1 MRSDGARRLPR
12 PCSIAAALIILLVT
26 NFAAAEEGPGDCLG
40 IGFDVQHPI
49 TIAKVIADRPQVH
62 FIKSV
67 ADDSGCPA
75 DREACL
81 APSYLIPGDLVL
93 VGKTHGTYSCVSHQS
108 AADRT
113 QRWTVGWLPSATMT
127 PIMPAS
133 APALA
138 DWIGR
143 WIHAGGEITISRGRR
158 GNLRIRGE
166 AVYPAAQNVHSGVI
180 GAEAKPAHGVLQFA
194 NDGSIPFNR
203 ATADAGNCLVR
214 MQRIAALLVVE
225 DNSHCGGV
233 LVTFTGF
240 YRRKS

>member
-1 MRSDGARRLPR
+1 MRSDRVVFLRKFF
-12 PCSIAAALIILLVT
+12 IVAAFLVLSVSCR
-26 NFAAAEEGPGDCLG
+26 AAAEEGPGECLG
-40 IGFDVQHPI
+40 IGFEVQHPI

-62 FIKSV
+62 FIKSA

-93 VGKTHGTYSCVSHQS
+93 VGKTHRAYSCVSYQS

-113 QRWTVGWLPSATMT
+113 PRWTVGWLPSATMT

-133 APALA
+133 APAPA

-143 WIHAGGEITISRGRR
+143 WIHAGGEIAISKGRR

-180 GAEAKPAHGVLQFA
+180 HAEAKPAHGVLQFA
-194 NDGSIPFNR
+194 EDGSVPFNR
-203 ATADAGNCLVR
+203 ASAEAGNCLVR
-214 MQRIAALLVVE
+214 MQRIAALLVIE
-225 DNSHCGGV
+225 DNTHCGGV

-240 YRRKS
+240 YRRKK

>member
-1 MRSDGARRLPR
+1 MRSDGARRILQ
-12 PCSIAAALIILLVT
+12 PCSIAAALIMVSVT
-26 NFAAAEEGPGDCLG
+26 SFAAAEEGPGDCLG
-40 IGFDVQHPI
+40 IGFEVQHPI

-62 FIKSV
+62 FIKSA
-67 ADDSGCPA
+67 ADDPACPA
-75 DREACL
+75 DRETCL

-93 VGKTHGTYSCVSHQS
+93 VGKTHSAYSCVSYQS

-113 QRWTVGWLPSATMT
+113 QRWTVGWLPSAAMT
-127 PIMPAS
+127 PIMSAS

-143 WIHAGGEITISRGRR
+143 WIHAGGEITINKGRR

-194 NDGSIPFNR
+194 DDGGVPFNR
-203 ATADAGNCLVR
+203 ASAEAGNCLVR

>member
-1 MRSDGARRLPR
+1 MRSDRGYFRANFASWPR
-12 PCSIAAALIILLVT
+12 SWCCRSACR
-26 NFAAAEEGPGDCLG
+26 AAAEEGPGDCLG

-49 TIAKVIADRPQVH
+49 TIAKVIADRPQIH
-62 FIKSV
+62 FIKSA
-67 ADDSGCPA
+67 ADDSACPA

-93 VGKTHGTYSCVSHQS
+93 VGKTRGAYSCVSYQS
-108 AADRT
+108 AADRA

-143 WIHAGGEITISRGRR
+143 WIHAGGEITISKGRR

-180 GAEAKPAHGVLQFA
+180 RAEAKPAHGVLQFA
-194 NDGSIPFNR
+194 DDGSVPFNR
-203 ATADAGNCLVR
+203 TSAEAGNCLVR

-240 YRRKS
+240 YRRK

>member
-1 MRSDGARRLPR
+1 MRSDRVVFSRKFF
-12 PCSIAAALIILLVT
+12 IAAAFLVLAVAGR
-26 NFAAAEEGPGDCLG
+26 AAAEEGPGDCLG
-40 IGFDVQHPI
+40 IGFEVAHPI
-49 TIAKVIADRPQVH
+49 TIAKIIADRPQVH
-62 FIKSV
+62 FIKSA
-67 ADDSGCPA
+67 ADDSSCPA

-93 VGKTHGTYSCVSHQS
+93 VGKTHGAYSCVSYQS

-127 PIMPAS
+127 PIMRAS
-133 APALA
+133 APAPA

-143 WIHAGGEITISRGRR
+143 WIHAGGEITISKGRR

-180 GAEAKPAHGVLQFA
+180 RAEATPAHGVLQFA
-194 NDGSIPFNR
+194 DDGSVPFGR
-203 ATADAGNCLVR
+203 ASAEAGDCLVR

>member
-1 MRSDGARRLPR
+1 MRPDCARRLPR
-12 PCSIAAALIILLVT
+12 PCSIAAALIILSVT
-26 NFAAAEEGPGDCLG
+26 SFAAAEEGPGDCLG

-62 FIKSV
+62 FIKSA
-67 ADDSGCPA
+67 ADDSDCPA
-75 DREACL
+75 NREACL

-143 WIHAGGEITISRGRR
+143 WIHAGGEITISKGRR

-166 AVYPAAQNVHSGVI
+166 AIYPAAQNVHSGVI

-225 DNSHCGGV
+225 DNSHCGACW
-233 LVTFTGF
+233 
-240 YRRKS
+240 

>member
-1 MRSDGARRLPR
+1 MRSDRVVFSRKFF
-12 PCSIAAALIILLVT
+12 IAAAFLVLSVSCRV
-26 NFAAAEEGPGDCLG
+26 AAEESPGDCLG
-40 IGFDVQHPI
+40 IGFEAAHPI
-49 TIAKVIADRPQVH
+49 TIAKVIADRRQVN

-67 ADDSGCPA
+67 ADDPACPA

-81 APSYLIPGDLVL
+81 ASHYLIPGDLVL
-93 VGKTHGTYSCVSHQS
+93 VGKTHGAYSCVSYQS

-113 QRWTVGWLPSATMT
+113 QRWTVGWLQSATMT
-127 PIMPAS
+127 PIMPAPAS
-133 APALA
+133 ALA

-143 WIHAGGEITISRGRR
+143 WVHAGGEITISKGRR

-180 GAEAKPAHGVLQFA
+180 RAEAKPEHGVLRFA
-194 NDGSIPFNR
+194 EDGSVPFDR
-203 ATADAGNCLVR
+203 AHAEAGNCLVR

>member
-1 MRSDGARRLPR
+1 MRSDRTVISRKFF
-12 PCSIAAALIILLVT
+12 IAAAFLVLSVSCR
-26 NFAAAEEGPGDCLG
+26 AAAEEGPGDCLG
-40 IGFDVQHPI
+40 IGFEVAHPI
-49 TIAKVIADRPQVH
+49 TIAKVIADRRQVH
-62 FIKSV
+62 FIKGA

-93 VGKTHGTYSCVSHQS
+93 VGKTHSAYSCVSYQS

-113 QRWTVGWLPSATMT
+113 PRWTVGWLPSATMT

-143 WIHAGGEITISRGRR
+143 WIHAGGEITISKGRR

-180 GAEAKPAHGVLQFA
+180 RAEAKPAHGVLRFA
-194 NDGSIPFNR
+194 DDGSVPFDR
-203 ATADAGNCLVR
+203 AHAKAGNCLVR